1 MANKPGRRRFGNI
14 RQLPSGRYQ
23 VRYRGLD
30 GKLRSHAVTFTRKSD
45 ADRALALIEAEIA
58 RGTWTDP
65 DRAKIGLADYADVWI
80 AQRPGLRPRTIE
92 IYRGLLRRHVL
103 PYLGNVPLG
112 KIDTPMIR
120 DWRARLL
127 HQGVSVS
134 EAAKAYRFLRAVLM
148 TAADD
153 RIIPRNPC
161 RIRGAGEE
169 KPEERPTLTV
179 RQMYELADRMPGDC
193 HRVLVLVAAF
203 ASLRWGEITALRRC
217 DIDVEAGTVT
227 VTRQHVQ
234 LDTGGVVVSA
244 PKSRASLRTVAV
256 PAAILPLIR
265 AHLDTC
271 VGQSPDSLVFT
282 GSRGGVL
289 RRSNFRRAVKWSTAV
304 EAIGAPGL
312 HFHDLRHTGN
322 SLAAATGASLRD
334 LMDRMGHD
342 SARAALI
349 YQHKTTAAG
358 RAIAAALS
366 VQIESLEQADD
377 DRADTS

>member
-30 GKLRSHAVTFTRKSD
+30 GKLRSHAVTFARKTD
-45 ADRALALIEAEIA
+45 ADRALALIQAEIA
-58 RGTWTDP
+58 QGAWTDP
-65 DRAKIGLADYADVWI
+65 DRAKIKLADYADVWI
-80 AQRPGLRPRTIE
+80 AQRPGLRPRTVE
-92 IYRGLLRRHVL
+92 IYRGLLRRHVA
-103 PYLGNVPLG
+103 PYLGAVPLG
-112 KIDTPMIR
+112 TIDTPMIR

-127 HQGVSVS
+127 DHGVSVS

-161 RIRGAGEE
+161 RVRGAGEE
-169 KPEERPTLTV
+169 KPDERPTLTV
-179 RQMYELADRMPGDC
+179 SQVYELADRMPGDC

-203 ASLRWGEITALRRC
+203 ASLRWGEVTALRRC
-217 DIDVEAGTVT
+217 DIDIEAGTVT
-227 VTRQHVQ
+227 IARQHVQ

-256 PAAILPLIR
+256 PAAILPAIR
-265 AHLDTC
+265 THLDGC
-271 VGQSPDSLVFT
+271 VSQSPDSLVFT

-289 RRSNFRRAVKWSTAV
+289 RRSNFRRAVKWSQAV

-322 SLAAATGASLRD
+322 THAAATGASLRD

-349 YQHKTTAAG
+349 YQHKTAAAG
-358 RAIAAALS
+358 RAIADALS
-366 VQIESLEQADD
+366 VQIESLEQAHSDGTE
-377 DRADTS
+377 TS

>member
-23 VRYRGLD
+23 VRYRGID
-30 GKLRSHAVTFTRKSD
+30 GKLRSHAVTFARKTD
-45 ADRALALIEAEIA
+45 ADRALALIEADITH
-58 RGTWTDP
+58 GTWTDP
-65 DRAKIGLADYADVWI
+65 DRAKIRLADYAAVWI
-80 AQRPGLRPRTIE
+80 KQRPGLRPRTVE
-92 IYRGLLRRHVL
+92 IYRGLLRRHVA
-103 PYLGNVPLG
+103 PYLGNVPLA
-112 KIDTPMIR
+112 KIDTSMIR
-120 DWRARLL
+120 DWRAQLL
-127 HQGVSVS
+127 DQGVSVS
-134 EAAKAYRFLRAVLM
+134 EAAKAYRFVRAVLM

-161 RIRGAGEE
+161 RVRGAGEE
-169 KPEERPTLTV
+169 KPDERPTLTV
-179 RQMYELADRMPGDC
+179 RQVYELADRMPSDR

-227 VTRQHVQ
+227 VARQHVQ

-244 PKSRASLRTVAV
+244 PKSRASSRTVAL
-256 PAAILPLIR
+256 PAAILPAIR
-265 AHLDTC
+265 AHLEGC
-271 VGQSPDSLVFT
+271 VRQSPDSLVFT

-289 RRSNFRRAVKWSTAV
+289 RRSNFRRTVKWSQTV
-304 EAIGAPGL
+304 DAIGVPGL

-322 SLAAATGASLRD
+322 SLAAATGANLRD

-358 RAIAAALS
+358 RTIADALS
-366 VQIESLEQADD
+366 AQIESLEQANGDGT
-377 DRADTS
+377 DTS

>member
-134 EAAKAYRFLRAVLM
+134 EPAKAYRFLRAVLM

>member
-1 MANKPGRRRFGNI
+1 MANKAGRRRFGNI

-30 GKLRSHAVTFTRKSD
+30 GKLRSHAVTFARKTD
-45 ADRALALIEAEIA
+45 ADRALTLIEAEIA
-58 RGTWTDP
+58 QGAWTDP
-65 DRAKIGLADYADVWI
+65 DRAKIKLADYADVWI
-80 AQRPGLRPRTIE
+80 SQRPGLRPRTVE
-92 IYRGLLRRHVL
+92 IYRGLLRRHVA
-103 PYLGNVPLG
+103 PYLGAVPLG

-127 HQGVSVS
+127 DQGISVS
-134 EAAKAYRFLRAVLM
+134 ETAKAYRFLRAVLM

-161 RIRGAGEE
+161 RVRGAGEE
-169 KPEERPTLTV
+169 KPDERPTLTV
-179 RQMYELADRMPGDC
+179 RQVYELAARMPRDS
-193 HRVLVLVAAF
+193 HRVLVLLAAF
-203 ASLRWGEITALRRC
+203 ASLRWGEVTALRRC
-217 DIDVEAGTVT
+217 DIDIQARTVT
-227 VTRQHVQ
+227 IARQHVQ
-234 LDTGGVVVSA
+234 LDKGGVVVTA
-244 PKSRASLRTVAV
+244 PKSRASQRTVV
-256 PAAILPLIR
+256 IPAAILPAIR
-265 AHLDTC
+265 AHLDGC

-289 RRSNFRRAVKWSTAV
+289 RRSNFRRAVEWSKAV

-322 SLAAATGASLRD
+322 MHAAATGASLRD

-349 YQHKTTAAG
+349 YQHRTAAAG
-358 RAIAAALS
+358 QAIADALS
-366 VQIESLEQADD
+366 AQI
-377 DRADTS
+377 